1 MVMDDRE
8 FRLHD
13 GKKGA
18 ALAIRIT
25 PRAKQNKVV
34 DILSDGTIKIHLKTD
49 PSDPNINELLLIF
62 LSKELNVSK
71 NRLEIVGG
79 TTGRDK
85 LVSILDMKAED
96 LHKEIQGLIKGD

>member
-1 MVMDDRE
+1 MDMDDRK

-34 DILSDGTIKIHLKTD
+34 DILSDGTIKVHLKAG
-49 PSDPNINELLLIF
+49 PSDQMTNDFLLEF
-62 LSKELNVSK
+62 LSKELDVSK
-71 NRLEIVGG
+71 SRLEIVGG
-79 TTGRDK
+79 NTGRDK
-85 LVSILDMKAED
+85 LVSFLDMKAED
-96 LHKEIQGLIKGD
+96 LHKKILELI